1 MNPHTFNS
9 ARSTTIATTTLK
21 FFFVFS
27 GHCFFADADAE
38 EAEAWD
44 MPLSVVAAAAVL

>member
-27 GHCFFADADAE
+27 GHCFFDADAE

-44 MPLSVVAAAAVL
+44 MPLSVAAAAVL